1 MNYNSN
7 LFLSIGKPIKD
18 EYGRIVGRVASFALT
33 PNGKFD
39 GVYVESNDGKFLKQ
53 SMEHLTFNGA
63 EVTVTSSIKSRASVL
78 CDQIPLIWRKDQALR
93 DLAEKR
99 KISPDLYQELHNNF
113 ETVLSQLKKDVQA
126 LSEEADNV
134 VERCNEEIRT
144 LGYAVVNLE
153 LEHEIGQVD
162 EEAYQSAFTLLQE
175 NLKRANTEK
184 SDIVTI
190 KSKLSNIML
199 GDSNKQIEEISIE
212 PIKEETSTET
222 DNETANAVS
231 EETANAVSEETA
243 NEVSEETANEVT
255 EEAVEETPTEETPT
269 EAAEETLNET
279 PKEDPDETPEEAPDL
294 PEPPVVVYVKEVG
307 KAGI

>member
-1 MNYNSN
+1 MTNNSN

-18 EYGRIVGRVASFALT
+18 EYGRTVGKVASFALT

-39 GVYVESNDGKFLKQ
+39 GVYVESNDGKFVKQ
-53 SMEHLTFNGA
+53 SMEHLKFNGA
-63 EVTVTSSIKSRASVL
+63 EVTFTSNLKSRASIL
-78 CDQIPLIWRKDQALR
+78 CDQIPLIWRKNQALK

-99 KISPDLYQELHNNF
+99 KISPDLYQELRNNF
-113 ETVLSQLKKDVQA
+113 EAVLNQLKTDAQD
-126 LSEEADNV
+126 LSEEANKET
-134 VERCNEEIRT
+134 ERCNQEIKT

-175 NLKRANTEK
+175 NLKRANAEK
-184 SDIVTI
+184 SDIELT

-199 GDSNKQIEEISIE
+199 GDSNKQLEQKISPLLVE
-212 PIKEETSTET
+212 PAKEEAPPEVT
-222 DNETANAVS
+222 
-231 EETANAVSEETA
+231 EETA
-243 NEVSEETANEVT
+243 NEAPT
-255 EEAVEETPTEETPT
+255 ETPA
-269 EAAEETLNET
+269 EAAEETINET
-279 PKEDPDETPEEAPDL
+279 PDEIPDETSEEAPEL